1 MSNNIKTNRIN
12 IRLSEED
19 KKILE
24 LAAKKNRQSLSS
36 YIISA
41 AIKQADR
48 GDLFEEPG
56 SGSFASRSICSKE
69 IMDFY
74 CSAEN
79 YVLSRSNNLALVKE
93 LYLSVISKNEKEAD
107 IFVSKLPSIRK
118 QLDEDLSF
126 FMDCDPAADSRDEV
140 ILAYPGFKA
149 IRYHRIAHELYALNE
164 KLFARIIAEEAHE
177 QTGVDIHP
185 GANIGSPFFID
196 HGTGIV
202 IGETT
207 VIGKRVRIYQSVTLG
222 ALSLAK
228 GNKIKGVKR
237 HPTIGD
243 DVTIYAGVSILGG
256 DVKIGDRVTIGSN
269 VFLTESIP
277 DDVRV
282 LNSKPELVVQ
292 KRK

>member
-1 MSNNIKTNRIN
+1 MDNIYKTNRIN

-19 KKILE
+19 KKLLE
-24 LAAKKNRQSLSS
+24 AAAKKNRQSLSS

-48 GDLFEEPG
+48 GEYIDD
-56 SGSFASRSICSKE
+56 SNASPYKSICSKE

-74 CSAEN
+74 YSAEN
-79 YVLSRSNNLALVKE
+79 YVLSCSNDLELVKS
-93 LYLSVISKNEKEAD
+93 LYLSTISKNVEEAN
-107 IFVSKLPSIRK
+107 IFAKKLVNVRK
-118 QLDEDLSF
+118 QLDDDLTF
-126 FMDCDPAADSRDEV
+126 FMDSDPAVDSREEV

-149 IRYHRIAHELYALNE
+149 IRFHRIAHELYLLNE
-164 KLFARIIAEEAHE
+164 KLFARIIAEEAHKE
-177 QTGVDIHP
+177 TGVDIHP
-185 GANIGSPFFID
+185 GAEINSPFFID

-207 VIGKRVRIYQSVTLG
+207 VIGQRVKIYQSVTLG

-228 GNKIKGVKR
+228 GSKMKGEKR
-237 HPTIGD
+237 HPTIGN

-256 DVKIGDRVTIGSN
+256 NVQIGDHVTIGSN

-277 DDVRV
+277 ANMRV
-282 LNSKPELVVQ
+282 INSKPELVLQ
-292 KRK
+292 ERK